1 MPFYN
6 VKNESLEFK
15 LDKFDEYLQKKRVS
29 MARVDLVLKC
39 RNVLKAKKYRGKYKD
54 HSCST
59 YKIENYNVDET
70 HLIIDGEVEEH
81 TEVKQIVHEQ
91 S

>member
-1 MPFYN
+1 
-6 VKNESLEFK
+6 
-15 LDKFDEYLQKKRVS
+15 

-39 RNVLKAKKYRGKYKD
+39 KSVLKAKKYRGKYKE

-70 HLIIDGEVEEH
+70 HLIHEGEFEEV
-81 TEVKQIVHEQ
+81 TEVKQIAHE
-91 S
+91 